1 MTCLICHRTIAEFEH
16 EYCSTRQTDGEKVCP
31 TCTAKVRAG
40 NRDALDKLHDAR
52 PVNEK

>member
-1 MTCLICHRTIAEFEH
+1 MTCLICRRTILEH
-16 EYCSTRQTDGEKVCP
+16 EKDYCSTRQTDGEKVCP

-52 PVNEK
+52 PVSI